1 MSLKKFKKP
10 DKNVHKLTPKKLV
23 GHQQINNYC
32 NYVDGWGDYY
42 DWWGYYYCDYY
53 EDERDEDFAVPVYD
67 EWISKR
73 NGRASKERRMVGQ
86 YMPEEVWIGVEG
98 RREKRIDG
106 LLSGNYVDNKNLLGD
121 FLDRKKL

>member
-42 DWWGYYYCDYY
+42 DWWGYYYSDYY
-53 EDERDEDFAVPVYD
+53 EDGCDEDFAVPVYG

-73 NGRASKERRMVGQ
+73 NGLSNKEKRLIGQ

-106 LLSGNYVDNKNLLGD
+106 LLSDNYVDNKNLLGD
-121 FLDRKKL
+121 FLVNKKL